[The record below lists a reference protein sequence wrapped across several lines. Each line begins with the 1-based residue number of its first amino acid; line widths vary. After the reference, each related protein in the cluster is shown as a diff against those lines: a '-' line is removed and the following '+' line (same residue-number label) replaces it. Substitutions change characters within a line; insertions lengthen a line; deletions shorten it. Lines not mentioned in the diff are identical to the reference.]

1 MNDTFVL
8 DLNCNYPEWRLI
20 EGAGIPRAWHSSCV
34 LHGCKLI
41 VSTGCADS
49 GLLVGHPFHLNLS
62 DQRLIWTEIPG
73 VWTPPPRPDHVG
85 ISLSGGRILVFAGS
99 DRVSLC
105 GEHQMFPG
113 TLQYMLGK

>member
-1 MNDTFVL
+1 MMLLYWILTAIILSGELSRAKAFQGL
-8 DLNCNYPEWRLI
+8 
-20 EGAGIPRAWHSSCV
+20 GIA
-34 LHGCKLI
+34 LHDCKLI

-49 GLLVGHPFHLNLS
+49 GLLVGHPFLLNLS
-62 DQRLIWTEIPG
+62 DQRLIWTEIPA

-85 ISLSGGRILVFAGS
+85 ISLPGGRILVLAGC